1 VHGKS
6 GDLEAYLAADTV
18 FHRTLLAASGN
29 EMLQA
34 LGGVVAEVLAG
45 RTHHHLMPARPNP
58 VAIRLHADVAQ
69 AVQAGDADAAEQ
81 AMREIIREAAQ
92 AMLDQH
98 ADDHP
103 APSEGPA
110 GDA

>member
-1 VHGKS
+1 MAKRRRYHS
-6 GDLEAYLAADTV
+6 PDSC
-18 FHRTLLAASGN
+18 R
-29 EMLQA
+29 
-34 LGGVVAEVLAG
+34 LGFPRRAEKCRG
-45 RTHHHLMPARPNP
+45 IIDRHP
-58 VAIRLHADVAQ
+58 
-69 AVQAGDADAAEQ
+69 AGDADAAEQ

-110 GDA
+110 GA